1 MKTKIYKYVGLSLL
15 ATFVLTGCSEKS
27 KNLESLAQNDLVY
40 EKPHV
45 NYDDFES
52 ELIRIS
58 AKAEKN
64 WEEYTSLLTQRKELE
79 NSKLKTH
86 TPAGMGVITSMEY
99 QGYLGN
105 FLKLVGEKS
114 GYTVEFQN
122 LSVND
127 TPIMSVKKYKTTL
140 YDILQSVIG
149 MYDYDVK
156 ILESEK
162 RMIISIK
169 V

>member
-1 MKTKIYKYVGLSLL
+1 MKTKIFKYIGMSFIATILLS
-15 ATFVLTGCSEKS
+15 GCSNKGT
-27 KNLESLAQNDLVY
+27 NLDSLAKDDLIY
-40 EKPHV
+40 EKPNV
-45 NYDDFES
+45 SYDDFES
-52 ELIRIS
+52 ELIRVAS
-58 AKAEKN
+58 KAERS
-64 WEEYTSLLTQRKELE
+64 WGEYTSLLTQRKELE
-79 NSKLKTH
+79 NSKLKAH
-86 TPAGMGVITSMEY
+86 IPSGMGVITSMEY

-105 FLKLVGEKS
+105 FLKMVGEKS
-114 GYTVEFQN
+114 GYVVEFQN

>member
-1 MKTKIYKYVGLSLL
+1 MKIKIFKYIGLG
-15 ATFVLTGCSEKS
+15 FVAAMVLSGCTGKGKTLNSMAKE
-27 KNLESLAQNDLVY
+27 DLIY
-40 EKPHV
+40 EKPTV
-45 NYDDFES
+45 NYNDFEA
-52 ELIRIS
+52 ELIRV
-58 AKAEKN
+58 ATKAEKN

-79 NSKLKTH
+79 NSKVKAH
-86 TPAGMGVITSMEY
+86 IPSGMGVITSMEY

-114 GYTVEFQN
+114 GYIVEFQN

>member
-1 MKTKIYKYVGLSLL
+1 MIKIIKYIGIGVVATLISGCGAKQNNQEGIALS
-15 ATFVLTGCSEKS
+15 EI
-27 KNLESLAQNDLVY
+27 VY
-40 EKPHV
+40 EKPRV
-45 NYDDFES
+45 NYNDFEM
-52 ELIRIS
+52 ELL
-58 AKAEKN
+58 ALATKTEKN
-64 WEEYTSLLTQRKELE
+64 WGEYTSLLTQRKELE
-79 NSKLKTH
+79 NSKLAGH
-86 TPAGMGVITSMEY
+86 IPVGMGVITTMEY

-127 TPIMSVKKYKTTL
+127 TPIMSVKKYKTTVF
-140 YDILQSVIG
+140 DILQSVIG
-149 MYDYDVK
+149 LYDYDVK